1 MNLDTRM
8 VNCPYCNEA
17 IELAF
22 ERVDG
27 LQEYI
32 EDCHVCCQPISVR
45 VTVDAHSSSYDLV
58 CTTMDEI

>member
-1 MNLDTRM
+1 MNLETRL
-8 VNCPYCNEA
+8 VHCPYCNEA

-22 ERVDG
+22 EQVEG

-45 VTVDAHSSSYDLV
+45 VTLDHLSQSLDVICA
-58 CTTMDEI
+58 TTDEI